1 MPVDR
6 LDHRAQPLL
15 AHEVKKCRA
24 RKGMIHA
31 VPHACKHLLKVLAVL
46 SKIVP
51 NARKTSC
58 AALSGLFA
66 KDSGQMRDLA

>member
-1 MPVDR
+1 
-6 LDHRAQPLL
+6 
-15 AHEVKKCRA
+15 
-24 RKGMIHA
+24 MIHA

-51 NARKTSC
+51 KARKTSC

-66 KDSGQMRDLA
+66 KDTSQMRDLA